1 MSLDEETMKK
11 KSYMTQGMILPKF
24 GPATLI
30 GDAIDDL
37 FDKTNYKK
45 CKGCG
50 KLKNLLEFRNHE
62 KRCTMDAQQSRRL
75 ITTDKFKCIHCMKTF
90 SKKSALVLHVK
101 GKWNQSHASV

>member
-1 MSLDEETMKK
+1 MNKSFYTSDDLDIDLKQIQEPMFEDAQLDFKNMSLDEETVKK

-37 FDKTNYKK
+37 FDKTNYDK

-50 KLKNLLEFRNHE
+50 LLKNHLELSNIMR
-62 KRCTMDAQQSRRL
+62 KD
-75 ITTDKFKCIHCMKTF
+75 
-90 SKKSALVLHVK
+90 VK
-101 GKWNQSHASV
+101 GSPWSTTGD